1 MDIFELSATLT
12 CNKQKYDNALDDA
25 EKKASSSGSKI
36 GGFFAGM
43 GKAVAAGLGVA
54 AGASAKLVKDS
65 VQQYAEFEQLQGGI
79 ETLFGD
85 AANVVMENA
94 KKAYKTAGKDAN
106 DYMNTVVGMAGA
118 LNKATGDVKKSADLA
133 DMAIVDMSDN
143 VNKMGT
149 SMEMVQNAY
158 TGFSRGNFTMLDNL
172 ALGFSGTKEGMQ
184 ELLDSAQAISGVQ
197 YDISSYADIVEAIHV
212 VQTEMGITGTTSKE
226 AATTIQ
232 GSINM
237 TVEAWEN
244 LVTGLTNP
252 DADISELI
260 DNLVDSAKNAAKNLV
275 PAVKQ
280 ALTGVASLVKQI
292 APIIADE
299 LPSLVN
305 DVLPMLIDT
314 GISLFNGLVDA
325 LPAILDV
332 LIQQAPKIINT
343 IVDAIIDLLPVII
356 KLGLGLVLAL
366 AKGLVEAIP
375 QLIPAI
381 TEMITGLVEML
392 TEPDTLIQLV
402 MAAIQIILAIQQG
415 LINAIPQLLEAV
427 PVIIENLIVAIVE
440 LLPLLL
446 NAGVQMVG
454 NISDG
459 ILTSIGSIITIA
471 GDLIKAFID
480 AIKNKFSQLKEK
492 GKEIIDN
499 VKAGVKQ
506 KINDAKTWG
515 QDLIQNFINGILAK
529 WQALKDTVKAV
540 AQSVKDF
547 LGFSEPKLGPLSNF
561 HTYAPDMMNLFMQG
575 VKDNK
580 SKLLDTVQSA
590 FDFQDLITMPQVNLG
605 TENGNIGYNINE
617 NTNNYTNNEINKLL
631 EQIANKQTNVTVVL
645 EGDAQRLFRVIQ
657 TESRRNNE
665 LTGRPSFS

>member
-1 MDIFELSATLT
+1 MDLFTLSAKLQLDKS
-12 CNKQKYDNALDDA
+12 NYEQGLRDSESMASKAGGAISGAL
-25 EKKASSSGSKI
+25 
-36 GGFFAGM
+36 
-43 GKAVAAGLGVA
+43 
-54 AGASAKLVKDS
+54 GASAKAAVAGIVATTTAVAGLVKSS
-65 VQQYAEFEQLQGGI
+65 VDGYSEFEQLQGGI
-79 ETLFGD
+79 ETLFGES
-85 AANVVMENA
+85 ANVVMENA

-118 LNKATGDVKKSADLA
+118 LNKATSDVEKSAELA

-172 ALGFSGTKEGMQ
+172 ALGFAGTKEGMQ

-237 TVEAWEN
+237 TIEAWEN

-260 DNLVDSAKNAAKNLV
+260 DNLVDSAKNAASNLI

-280 ALTGVASLVKQI
+280 ALTGVASLVKEI

-314 GISLFNGLVDA
+314 GISLFKGLVDA
-325 LPAILDV
+325 LPTILEV
-332 LIQQAPKIINT
+332 LIKQAPTIINA

-356 KLGLGLVLAL
+356 ELGLDLVLAL

-381 TEMITGLVEML
+381 TEMITGIVEML

-402 MAAIQIILAIQQG
+402 MAAIQIMLAIQQG
-415 LINAIPQLLEAV
+415 MINAIPQLLEAV
-427 PVIIENLIVAIVE
+427 PVIIGNLIKAIVK
-440 LLPLLL
+440 LFPLVVKT
-446 NAGVQMVG
+446 GVQMLTKFG
-454 NISDG
+454 EGIKLYIS
-459 ILTSIGSIITIA
+459 TVVSIIV
-471 GDLIKAFID
+471 DMMLKLIN
-480 AIKNKFSQLKEK
+480 AIKDKFESL
-492 GKEIIDN
+492 
-499 VKAGVKQ
+499 KQ
-506 KINDAKTWG
+506 KGREIVDSVKNGIMEKVHEAETWG
-515 QDLIQNFINGILAK
+515 KDLIQNFIDGILAK
-529 WQALKDTVKAV
+529 WNDLKDTVRNV

-547 LGFSEPKLGPLSNF
+547 IGFSEPKMGPLSNF
-561 HTYAPDMMNLFMQG
+561 HTYAPDMMDLFIKG
-575 VKDNK
+575 VNDNK
-580 SKLLDTVQSA
+580 GRLVDTVANA
-590 FDFQDLITMPQVNLG
+590 FDFENAIVRPYDIDVNG
-605 TENGNIGYNINE
+605 TSARNISGGNVYNIN
-617 NTNNYTNNEINKLL
+617 INQPVDTADNL
-631 EQIANKQTNVTVVL
+631 A
-645 EGDAQRLFRVIQ
+645 RVIREEAQ
-657 TESRRNNE
+657 YG
-665 LTGRPSFS
+665 LIGGVGFGY

>member
-1 MDIFELSATLT
+1 MDLFTLSAKL
-12 CNKQKYDNALDDA
+12 QLDKSNYEQGLRDSESMA
-25 EKKASSSGSKI
+25 SKAGGAISG
-36 GGFFAGM
+36 
-43 GKAVAAGLGVA
+43 VL
-54 AGASAKLVKDS
+54 GASAKAAVAGIAATTAAVAGLVKSS
-65 VQQYAEFEQLQGGI
+65 VDGYSEFEQLQGGI

-118 LNKATGDVKKSADLA
+118 LNKATGDVEKSAELA

-237 TVEAWEN
+237 TIEAWEN

-356 KLGLGLVLAL
+356 KLGLDLVLAL

-392 TEPDTLIQLV
+392 TEPNTLVQLV

-427 PVIIENLIVAIVE
+427 PVIIENLIVAIFE

-446 NAGVQMVG
+446 NAGVQLVG
-454 NISDG
+454 SIGDG
-459 ILTSIGSIITIA
+459 ILTSIGSVIAIA
-471 GDLIKAFID
+471 GELMKAFID
-480 AIKNKFSQLKEK
+480 AIKNKFAQLKEK
-492 GKEIIDN
+492 GKEIIDT
-499 VKAGVKQ
+499 VKAGIKQ
-506 KINDAKTWG
+506 KIDDAKTWG
-515 QDLIQNFINGILAK
+515 KDLIQNFIDGILAK

-561 HTYAPDMMNLFMQG
+561 HTYAPDMMDLFIKG
-575 VKDNK
+575 VNDNK
-580 SKLLDTVQSA
+580 GRLVDTVANA
-590 FDFQDLITMPQVNLG
+590 FDFENAIVRPYDIDVNG
-605 TENGNIGYNINE
+605 TSAGNMSGGNVYNIN
-617 NTNNYTNNEINKLL
+617 INQPVDTADNL
-631 EQIANKQTNVTVVL
+631 A
-645 EGDAQRLFRVIQ
+645 RVIREEAQ
-657 TESRRNNE
+657 YG
-665 LTGRPSFS
+665 LIGGVGFGY